1 MGGWVDGPQGQS
13 EGGTVICPTVDNGV
27 CMHTGST
34 VSLFMYLARLSRL
47 SFEDGGFNHA
57 SQEPFLSTILISMLT
72 FFKVLEMLRRKCHMA
87 LSISAIWHSLV
98 NSLFSLSPFS
108 AHYSLPVVRVN
119 DGKLGHGTQAA
130 RAHVDCRGISGY
142 QSVYSD
148 LHGRSRHGEIRL
160 RYISHTYKCVYSY
173 IYI

>member
-1 MGGWVDGPQGQS
+1 MVVGLTNTAIDSLRKKSIHLIMGGWVDGPQGQS

-57 SQEPFLSTILISMLT
+57 SQEPFLSTILICMLT

-98 NSLFSLSPFS
+98 NSLFFQSKCPFS
-108 AHYSLPVVRVN
+108 RSLTLRFPSPPFPPTI
-119 DGKLGHGTQAA
+119 L
-130 RAHVDCRGISGY
+130 Y
-142 QSVYSD
+142 QWC
-148 LHGRSRHGEIRL
+148 E
-160 RYISHTYKCVYSY
+160 
-173 IYI
+173 